1 MAHRN
6 AEKAFDN
13 QSAIMENVPNRETV
27 LVISIAKATQALA
40 MTELA
45 LLLKKSA
52 KNVSMYLNVVG
63 LPPAGLTTLTVSEVF
78 EKITFKLITMIHQTL
93 YSSHMETTPN
103 SKMTVLYYARRNT
116 TILQLV
122 FEWSLQSQ

>member
-52 KNVSMYLNVVG
+52 KNVSMSLNVVG
-63 LPPAGLTTLTVSEVF
+63 LPPAGLITQTVSEVF
-78 EKITFKLITMIHQTL
+78 EKITFKLITMIHPTL
-93 YSSHMETTPN
+93 YFSRMETTPN
-103 SKMTVLYYARRNT
+103 LKMTVLYYARQNT

>member
-52 KNVSMYLNVVG
+52 KNVSMSLNVVG

-93 YSSHMETTPN
+93 YFSHMETTPN
-103 SKMTVLYYARRNT
+103 LKMTVLYYARRNT

>member
-1 MAHRN
+1 MVHRN

-52 KNVSMYLNVVG
+52 KNVSMSLNVVG

-78 EKITFKLITMIHQTL
+78 EKITFKLITMIHPTL
-93 YSSHMETTPN
+93 YFSHMETTPN
-103 SKMTVLYYARRNT
+103 LKMIVLYYARRNT

>member
-52 KNVSMYLNVVG
+52 KNVSMSLNVVG